1 MKREHTIPLFLWI
14 ALALCVHAITGGG
27 ADRVSE
33 MFAERLDVRDFA
45 RDARGLARRVAP
57 DISIDI
63 ETSLPEDEAL
73 PEEEPETKDAE
84 KSEPEKDPEALALKE
99 PEPEKKAPEPPKPP
113 EAEKK
118 KEIQLT
124 EKKPAPAEPP
134 KVEPPPVIVPDRRIA
149 VKQHVDKPDQE
160 DNPNARFAAEEA
172 NRVEKETQARI
183 TARDQNEKIPDPG
196 KGPTVAPGDPGNSEE
211 SRVAESEERKG
222 ETGATDSAQAS
233 RATESGAAAPEQA
246 PGAPRTPEQVREAKA
261 RAASDAEKAQTGA
274 PEVAS
279 SDAGRDS
286 VEMSRQARAGK
297 QGQKELPSL
306 KPKKPTDLLGLGSEA
321 RTSRGINLNLSP
333 ALANSIVGA
342 DNLAKLS
349 KTQSEK
355 RLSQHRGP
363 WKSLGLERWRAS
375 IENYVPVVQPGN
387 QTALNTARVPF
398 ANYLHEIHNKLH
410 PIFADTFL
418 VHLSTLPPNHPLN
431 NMDMSTHLEIAL
443 NREDGS
449 VVRMGITKTSGVTMF
464 DVGAL
469 DSVKRASP
477 FGKPPGMI
485 VSSDGN
491 VYFHWEFHRRPEFA
505 CSTFYAR
512 PFLLNLP
519 QPDAPSGPS
528 PGPTPSPSAPV
539 APDEKHTLFPELS
552 PSRPRG

>member
-27 ADRVSE
+27 ANRASE
-33 MFAERLDVRDFA
+33 WFAERLDVRDFA
-45 RDARGLARRVAP
+45 RDARGLARRAAP
-57 DISIDI
+57 DLAIDI
-63 ETSLPEDEAL
+63 ETSLPEDDAL
-73 PEEEPETKDAE
+73 PEDEPETKEVE
-84 KSEPEKDPEALALKE
+84 KSEPEKDPEAIALKE
-99 PEPEKKAPEPPKPP
+99 PEPEPEKKPPEPPKPP

-118 KEIQLT
+118 KKEIQLT
-124 EKKPAPAEPP
+124 EKKPVPAEPP

-149 VKQHVDKPDQE
+149 VKQHADKPDQE

-196 KGPTVAPGDPGNSEE
+196 KGPSIGAGDPGNSEE
-211 SRVAESEERKG
+211 SRIAESEERKG
-222 ETGATDSAQAS
+222 ETGATETAQAS
-233 RATESGAAAPEQA
+233 RPSERAGAVPQEP
-246 PGAPRTPEQVREAKA
+246 PGSRTPEAQREAKA
-261 RAASDAEKAQTGA
+261 RAASEAEKAQSGA
-274 PEVAS
+274 PEVVS
-279 SDAGRDS
+279 SEAGRDA
-286 VEMSRQARAGK
+286 VEKSREARAGRE
-297 QGQKELPSL
+297 GQKALPSL
-306 KPKKPTDLLGLGSEA
+306 KPRKPTDLLGLGSEA
-321 RTSRGINLNLSP
+321 RTARGINLNLSP
-333 ALANSIVGA
+333 MLANSIVGA
-342 DNLAKLS
+342 DNLAQLS
-349 KTQSEK
+349 KKQSEK

-398 ANYLHEIHNKLH
+398 ANYLHEIHNKIH

-418 VHLSTLPPNHPLN
+418 AHLSTLPPNHPLN

-485 VSSDGN
+485 VSGDGN

-505 CSTFYAR
+505 CSTYYAR

-519 QPDAPSGPS
+519 QPDAPST
-528 PGPTPSPSAPV
+528 PTPSPTAPT
-539 APDEKHTLFPELS
+539 APDEKHTLFPSLS
-552 PSRPRG
+552 PPRPRG